1 MDISLGNWD
10 NNILL
15 DNLNVLL
22 DQNIGTERLMEEIEQ
37 VALVFKLGH
46 CNPVQI
52 MISKIKGF
60 LIKCPHL

>member
-1 MDISLGNWD
+1 
-10 NNILL
+10 
-15 DNLNVLL
+15 
-22 DQNIGTERLMEEIEQ
+22 MEEIEQ
-37 VALVFKLGH
+37 VALVFKLVH